1 MRNRIK
7 TFQKAKRSGKKAHYI
22 EFKKLRNAVTTLLHF
37 FNSLMGIN
45 SKQFWKMVKLF
56 NKQQNSVQTL
66 IEYNI
71 QAVNDKEKANML
83 NMYFSLCWN
92 NKELPLTDVTAIHTM
107 IMGVRE
113 IMETFFAQR
122 KKYIITS

>member
-1 MRNRIK
+1 M
-7 TFQKAKRSGKKAHYI
+7 FQKAKRSGKKAHYI
-22 EFKKLRNAVTTLLHF
+22 EFKKLRNAVTTIVQF

-92 NKELPLTDVTAIHTM
+92 NKELPLTDITAIHTM